1 MQGGVCELP
10 IADFPTGVMRGRF
23 HADGA
28 LYACGMVGWASSCR
42 QEGGFYRLRYTGKAA
57 SLPLAVHAAK
67 DKLTVTFSDPLD
79 PASVKPD
86 AFAFKVW
93 SLKRS
98 ANYGSNHVAEHTV
111 PVAAASVSADGRT
124 VTLDIPALPVTQ
136 CYELAVKVNATDG
149 TPVMRSL
156 HGTIHSL

>member
-23 HADGA
+23 HTDGA

-79 PASVKPD
+79 PRQGEARRLR
-86 AFAFKVW
+86 FQ
-93 SLKRS
+93 SL
-98 ANYGSNHVAEHTV
+98 VAQ
-111 PVAAASVSADGRT
+111 
-124 VTLDIPALPVTQ
+124 TQ
-136 CYELAVKVNATDG
+136 REL
-149 TPVMRSL
+149 RLESRR
-156 HGTIHSL
+156 